1 MDEAE
6 WVSSICRGHAERI
19 EELERE
25 NAALR
30 EAGHLAEKIIVQRTD
45 EIRHLE
51 SENAALKN
59 AIALG
64 QENCD
69 AEYERLREERDEAIA
84 ENVAL
89 RADSKQLAD
98 HLEELLRMHCLTLRC
113 ETGHPCPENIVTFVP
128 MRAAIDAARK
138 EGGAT

>member
-1 MDEAE
+1 MSQPIISD
-6 WVSSICRGHAERI
+6 VVDHYHQKI

-51 SENAALKN
+51 RENAALKN

-69 AEYERLREERDEAIA
+69 AEYERLREERDEADKLKR
-84 ENVAL
+84 ELDGL
-89 RADSKQLAD
+89 RKDKERYEWLKSGVGSNWAYWHLHGNPCITDS
-98 HLEELLRMHCLTLRC
+98 
-113 ETGHPCPENIVTFVP
+113 F
-128 MRAAIDAARK
+128 IDAAVTACAARAK
-138 EGGAT
+138 EGGTT